1 MATNG
6 KQRQK
11 SRRNRLSNSS
21 IISNDSVKSNTS
33 TSTNPS
39 NSDREHQIKVL
50 CRVRPFL
57 AHENED
63 ETVKVDGTAVEI
75 SNLRSRSE
83 VYRFNFDGCYDA
95 HASQGQIF
103 KQHIRPLVENVFK
116 GLSTTVFCY
125 GVTGAG
131 KTHTIQGSEKQPGII
146 PRTLRMILDAKQREP
161 QMTVRISYMEIYREI
176 VYDLLIPRDANP
188 ASGLAIREDAQRNI
202 FVAQLSEHNIDTY
215 TDFER
220 LFRHAC
226 KGRSTASTKLNGN
239 SSRSHAILVVNVDV
253 KDKTT
258 GKKLCGRVHLI
269 DLAGSEDNRRT
280 ENGRDRMAE
289 SGAIN
294 RSLFVLGQVV
304 EALNNGSTR
313 IPFRDSK
320 MTRILQD
327 SLGGKS
333 LGLMIVNVAPGH
345 EFYQDTINTLN
356 FAKKSKT
363 IVNKASVNEVDERP
377 QPVRSGGGA
386 GGVRGLGK
394 PIRATVNGS
403 AEKGKNKRP
412 HTSGSPDI
420 KPDIKRPTPSFSELR
435 AREKQR
441 NPHMSKEELEECVSR
456 MLEQKLKEMQQTTNI
471 FESIAQETEEPAK
484 KRIRKRKSS
493 IGKEQSVTE
502 TAEVATFLSPATKTK
517 NAKAY
522 ILRAKQLEKSG
533 ELKAALGL
541 YEQAQVFVPEK
552 DSLQKRINGIRD
564 ALCSSDEKTTKP
576 ATITNKI
583 VQSNKENRQP
593 LCFGGNLINNLK
605 GALAKPHTN
614 DSTLLST
621 PPSLVNGAL
630 ASDISPRATTEER
643 LLNAFNSMDV
653 RVIKKFKNIGAR
665 RAQQVIRLS

>member
-1 MATNG
+1 MTIAG
-6 KQRQK
+6 KQKARPGQK
-11 SRRNRLSNSS
+11 RLSNSS
-21 IISNDSVKSNTS
+21 IASTDSVKSATS
-33 TSTNPS
+33 SS
-39 NSDREHQIKVL
+39 AGGREHQIKVL

-63 ETVKVDGTAVEI
+63 ATVRVDGTAVEI
-75 SNLRSRSE
+75 SNIRSRDE

-95 HASQGQIF
+95 RVSQGRLF
-103 KQHIRPLVENVFK
+103 KQHIEPLVENVFK
-116 GLSTTVFCY
+116 GMSTTVFCY

-146 PRTLRMILDAKQREP
+146 PRTLRLILDAKQRDP
-161 QMTVRISYMEIYREI
+161 NMAVRISYMEIYREI

-202 FVAQLSEHNIDTY
+202 FVAQLSESDGQSLWQHTVDDY
-215 TDFER
+215 AEFER
-220 LFRHAC
+220 LYRQAC

-239 SSRSHAILVVNVDV
+239 SSRSHAILVVYVDI
-253 KDKTT
+253 KDKTS
-258 GKKLCGRVHLI
+258 GRKLCGRVHLI

-363 IVNKASVNEVDERP
+363 IVNKAAITEVDERP
-377 QPVRSGGGA
+377 PAVRAGA
-386 GGVRGLGK
+386 RGHLGK
-394 PIRATVNGS
+394 PVRTVANGS
-403 AEKGKNKRP
+403 AEKGKNKRAHDGGGQEMKQEP
-412 HTSGSPDI
+412 R
-420 KPDIKRPTPSFSELR
+420 RPTPSFSELR

-456 MLEQKLKEMQQTTNI
+456 MLEQKLKEMQQGGSI
-471 FESIAQETEEPAK
+471 FEPAVQEEAEEP
-484 KRIRKRKSS
+484 KRKRVRKRKSS
-493 IGKEQSVTE
+493 LGKEQSMTE

-522 ILRAKQLEKSG
+522 ILRAKQLEKNG

-541 YEQAQVFVPEK
+541 YEQGAAQ
-552 DSLQKRINGIRD
+552 N
-564 ALCSSDEKTTKP
+564 
-576 ATITNKI
+576 
-583 VQSNKENRQP
+583 NKENKRP
-593 LCFGGNLINNLK
+593 LQFGSSLLNNLK
-605 GALAKPHTN
+605 NALTKPRNDAPAALA
-614 DSTLLST
+614 T
-621 PPSLVNGAL
+621 PPSIL
-630 ASDISPRATTEER
+630 SDGHSMEISPRATTEER
-643 LLNAFNSMDV
+643 LLNAFNSMDM
-653 RVIKKFKNIGAR
+653 RIIKKFKNIGTK
-665 RAQQVIRLS
+665 RAQQIVEYIDEHGPLKSLQELSRAGISFNVLENIIKCIEHWQKE